1 MLADA
6 NLFSNAMLAFPVDKE
21 NLRFGIDIML
31 WLIGQNEI
39 PGIVVKERT
48 DRAIQVNDD
57 LKLRNIVLGVFG
69 FPVASGLLLALSLYL
84 YRRRRRFEGENL

>member
-1 MLADA
+1 
-6 NLFSNAMLAFPVDKE
+6 V
-21 NLRFGIDIML
+21 RFGLDSML
-31 WLIGQNEI
+31 WLVGGSEI

-84 YRRRRRFEGENL
+84 YRRRRKFGEQNR